1 VSKCIHNEPARN
13 CGICE
18 DIHAFE
24 GKIERLEL
32 AIRAMARELAVWR
45 SLPHLD
51 QIEATYWADVA
62 NEHLMVIGGYL
73 VDENPIAKSEVDAA
87 VDALDGIDPM
97 GRNKENNE

>member
-1 VSKCIHNEPARN
+1 MEVEQHIDDQAKQ
-13 CGICE
+13 
-18 DIHAFE
+18 
-24 GKIERLEL
+24 IERLEL
-32 AIRAMARELAVWR
+32 AIRVMARELATWR
-45 SLPHLD
+45 SMPHLD

-97 GRNKENNE
+97 GHNKENNE